1 MPHTIDVYLFHQ
13 IGAGCYIGSNSIT
26 LNYADLLV
34 LFHFKI
40 KGSEIMI
47 KQYIH
52 TYHTSVVCEIIFFP
66 NEF

>member
-1 MPHTIDVYLFHQ
+1 MYICFIRLGLGV
-13 IGAGCYIGSNSIT
+13 YIGSNSIT
-26 LNYADLLV
+26 LNYSDLLV

-52 TYHTSVVCEIIFFP
+52 TYHTSVVCEIIFFS
-66 NEF
+66 E